1 MEANTQT
8 FMKQLLESGV
18 HFGHQKSKWNPKMK
32 EYIFTEKN
40 GIYIID
46 LQKTV
51 DYLAKAC
58 NFVYN
63 LALQGRNILFVGT
76 KKQAQ
81 NIIKEAAEKCEMF
94 YVTERWLGGLLTNFD
109 TVRRSVTHYESIEKM
124 KQDGSFSKISKK
136 EASQINKKYMKLKKN
151 LEGIRAMKR
160 LPAAIFIIDPSKELI
175 AVKEARKLKIP
186 IVALVDTNCDP
197 QLIDYIIPGN
207 DDALRSIKLVTEVIT
222 ENVLKGKNEYIAG
235 KAALAKEEEGA
246 AAREASAEGARL
258 PDGQGSA
265 SGGKKAGGADELVE
279 SAEVIEQ
286 RFRKGRK
293 EEKIEEEKTI
303 KHKPAGKVIKKKE

>member
-1 MEANTQT
+1 
-8 FMKQLLESGV
+8 MKQLLEAGV
-18 HFGHQKSKWNPKMK
+18 HFGHQKNKWNPKMK
-32 EYIFTEKN
+32 DYIYTEKN

-58 NFVYN
+58 EFAYKT
-63 LALQGRNILFVGT
+63 ALEGKNILFAGT

-81 NIIKEAAEKCEMF
+81 GFIKEAAEKCGMY
-94 YVTERWLGGLLTNFD
+94 YVTERWLGGLLTNFE
-109 TVRRSVTHYESIEKM
+109 TVRKSVAHYEGIEKM
-124 KQDGSFSKISKK
+124 KQDGSFDKISKK
-136 EASQINKKYMKLKKN
+136 EASQINKEYAKLKKN

-160 LPAAIFIIDPSKELI
+160 LPAAIFIIDPSKEAI
-175 AVKEARKLKIP
+175 AVREARKLKIP

-207 DDALRSIKLVTEVIT
+207 DDALRSIKLIT
-222 ENVLKGKNEYIAG
+222 ELIAESVIRGRNEYLAG
-235 KAALAKEEEGA
+235 KAELEKEEA
-246 AAREASAEGARL
+246 AAQEKSEKAAE
-258 PDGQGSA
+258 
-265 SGGKKAGGADELVE
+265 ADELVE

-286 RFRKGRK
+286 RFRRGRK

-303 KHKPAGKVIKKKE
+303 RHKPVKKKEQGKS

>member
-1 MEANTQT
+1 
-8 FMKQLLESGV
+8 
-18 HFGHQKSKWNPKMK
+18 MK

-58 NFVYN
+58 DFVYN
-63 LALQGRNILFVGT
+63 LALQGKNILFVGT

-81 NIIKEAAEKCEMF
+81 SIIKEAAEKVGMF
-94 YVTERWLGGLLTNFD
+94 YVTERWLGGCLTNFD
-109 TVRRSVTHYESIEKM
+109 TVRKSIVRYESIEKL
-124 KQDGSFSKISKK
+124 KEGGFAKISKK
-136 EASQINKKYMKLKKN
+136 EASQINKEYMKMRRN

-160 LPAAIFIIDPSKELI
+160 LPAAIFVIDPSKEII

-197 QLIDYIIPGN
+197 MLIDHIIPGN

-222 ENVLKGKNEYIAG
+222 ENIFKGKNEYIAG
-235 KAALAKEEEGA
+235 KAQAAKEEE
-246 AAREASAEGARL
+246 AARGASAEG
-258 PDGQGSA
+258 GSA
-265 SGGKKAGGADELVE
+265 SGGKKAAGADELVE

-303 KHKPAGKVIKKKE
+303 KHKPVGKVIKKKE

>member
-8 FMKQLLESGV
+8 LIKQLLEAGV
-18 HFGHQKSKWNPKMK
+18 HFGHQKNKWNPKMK

-46 LQKTV
+46 LEKTV
-51 DYLAKAC
+51 GYLAEAC

-63 LALQGRNILFVGT
+63 LTLQGRNILFVGT

-81 NIIKEAAEKCEMF
+81 NITKEAAEKCGMF
-94 YVTERWLGGLLTNFD
+94 YVTERWLGGLLTNFN
-109 TVRRSVTHYESIEKM
+109 TVRKSVARYESIEKM
-124 KQDGSFSKISKK
+124 KEDGSFAKISKK
-136 EASQINKKYMKLKKN
+136 EASQINKKYTKLKKN

-160 LPAAIFIIDPSKELI
+160 LPAAIFVIDPSKEII

-222 ENVLKGKNEYIAG
+222 ENVLRGRNEYIAG
-235 KAALAKEEEGA
+235 KAQAAKEEEA
-246 AAREASAEGARL
+246 AGEAE
-258 PDGQGSA
+258 
-265 SGGKKAGGADELVE
+265 KAAGADDLVE

-286 RFRKGRK
+286 RFRKGKK

-303 KHKPAGKVIKKKE
+303 KHKPVGKIIKKKE